1 MTRTAGAGA
10 RPGAPSGMTACER
23 RRAWRTTWLLVA
35 FILINFAD
43 KTVMGLVANPVMT
56 ELHLTREQF
65 GTASAAFFALFSLA
79 ALGGSFLTRTVRT
92 PVLLLGMALLWS
104 AAQLPMLFAAAGFGV
119 LVATRVLLGAAE
131 GPATP
136 VAVHHLHGWF
146 EQRDRTLPTAVLLAG
161 AAAGV
166 AVAAP
171 VLGTVTAAWGWRWA
185 FGVVGLIGLVWAAL
199 WLRYGEEGPLAPPV
213 GRRTTDR
220 ASGATPEDCEISED
234 YGGSEIPEDSEV
246 SEVSEDSEDSEGGS
260 SVPYRKVLLTGT
272 WLSAA
277 LGAFAAFWTVSAS
290 LTWAADY
297 FQEVVGLGL
306 RQASLLIM
314 LAALAK
320 GGAMLAHGLL
330 VQRAGRRAAA
340 GLRPRIP
347 LSSGVKN
354 GLVLLFSGAATLGFA
369 AADAL
374 WLKAVLLL
382 GPMAVSDIIMTVAQ
396 TSVSRISPADRR
408 GVTLGTLTCV
418 FALAG
423 ILAPAVTGRLVD
435 AGATVADGYFGAYGT
450 MAGLAAVAG
459 VAVTLFLRPERD
471 ARRLGVAEATVAKR

>member
-1 MTRTAGAGA
+1 
-10 RPGAPSGMTACER
+10 MTASER

-35 FILINFAD
+35 FMLVNFAD
-43 KTVMGLVANPVMT
+43 KTVMGLVANPVMA

-79 ALGGSFLTRTVRT
+79 ALGGSFLTRTAGT

-104 AAQLPMLFAAAGFGV
+104 AAQLPMLFGVAGFGV

-146 EQRDRTLPTAVLLAG
+146 EERDRTLPTAIFLGG
-161 AAAGV
+161 AAVGV

-171 VLGTVTAAWGWRWA
+171 VLGAVTAAWGWRWA
-185 FGVVGLIGLVWAAL
+185 FGVVGLVGLVWAAV

-213 GRRTTDR
+213 GRRPADSVPVGER
-220 ASGATPEDCEISED
+220 PAGSVPRERQVVGSDPVGQQSSGGTSVAGTSVA
-234 YGGSEIPEDSEV
+234 GT
-246 SEVSEDSEDSEGGS
+246 
-260 SVPYRKVLLTGT
+260 SVPYRKLLLSRT

-277 LGAFAAFWTVSAS
+277 FGAFAAFWTVSAT

-297 FQEVVGLGL
+297 FQEVGGLEL
-306 RQASLLIM
+306 RRASLLIM

-320 GGAMLAHGLL
+320 GTAMLVHGLL

-347 LSSGVKN
+347 LPSGVKN
-354 GLVLLFSGAATLGFA
+354 GLVLLLSGAATLAFA
-369 AADAL
+369 ATDAL

-408 GVTLGTLTCV
+408 GVTLGALTCV

-435 AGATVADGYFGAYGT
+435 AGETVADGYLGAFGT
-450 MAGLAAVAG
+450 MAGLTVLAG
-459 VAVTLFLRPERD
+459 VTVTLFLRPERD
-471 ARRLGVAEATVAKR
+471 ARRLGVAEATVVRG

>member
-1 MTRTAGAGA
+1 MTRDAGTGA
-10 RPGAPSGMTACER
+10 HPGKQSGMTASER

-35 FILINFAD
+35 FMLVNFAD
-43 KTVMGLVANPVMT
+43 KTVMGLVANPVMA

-79 ALGGSFLTRTVRT
+79 ALGGSFLTRTAGT

-104 AAQLPMLFAAAGFGV
+104 AAQLPMLFGVAGFGV

-146 EQRDRTLPTAVLLAG
+146 EERDRTLPTAIFLGG
-161 AAAGV
+161 AAVGV

-171 VLGTVTAAWGWRWA
+171 VLGAVTAAWGWRWA
-185 FGVVGLIGLVWAAL
+185 FGVVGLVGLVWAAV

-213 GRRTTDR
+213 GRRPADSVPVGQR
-220 ASGATPEDCEISED
+220 PAGSVPRERQVVGSDPVGQQSSGGTSVAGT
-234 YGGSEIPEDSEV
+234 
-246 SEVSEDSEDSEGGS
+246 
-260 SVPYRKVLLTGT
+260 SVPYRKLLLSRT

-277 LGAFAAFWTVSAS
+277 FGAFAAFWTVSAT

-297 FQEVVGLGL
+297 FQEVGGLEL

-320 GGAMLAHGLL
+320 GTAMLVHGLL

-347 LSSGVKN
+347 LPSGVKN
-354 GLVLLFSGAATLGFA
+354 GLVLLLSGAATLAFA
-369 AADAL
+369 ATDAL

-408 GVTLGTLTCV
+408 GVTLGALTCV

-435 AGATVADGYFGAYGT
+435 AGETVADGYLGAFGT
-450 MAGLAAVAG
+450 MAGLTVLAG

-471 ARRLGVAEATVAKR
+471 ARRLGVAEATVVRG

>member
-1 MTRTAGAGA
+1 
-10 RPGAPSGMTACER
+10 MTASER

-35 FILINFAD
+35 FMLVNFAD
-43 KTVMGLVANPVMT
+43 KTVLGLVANPVMT

-104 AAQLPMLFAAAGFGV
+104 AAQLPMLLGAAGFGV

-146 EQRDRTLPTAVLLAG
+146 EERDRTLPTAIFLG
-161 AAAGV
+161 SAAVGV

-171 VLGTVTAAWGWRWA
+171 VLGAVTAVWGWRWA
-185 FGVVGLIGLVWAAL
+185 FGVVGLAGLVWAAV

-213 GRRTTDR
+213 GRRPAGDGPVGQRSAGSAPVGQRPTGG
-220 ASGATPEDCEISED
+220 ASVGGA
-234 YGGSEIPEDSEV
+234 
-246 SEVSEDSEDSEGGS
+246 
-260 SVPYRKVLLTGT
+260 SVPYRKLLLSRT

-277 LGAFAAFWTVSAS
+277 FGAFAAFWTVSAT

-297 FQEVVGLGL
+297 FQEVSGLGL

-320 GGAMLAHGLL
+320 GTAMLVHGLL
-330 VQRAGRRAAA
+330 VQRAGRRAAV

-347 LSSGVKN
+347 LPAGVKS
-354 GLVLLFSGAATLGFA
+354 GLVLLLSGAATLAFA
-369 AADAL
+369 ATDAL

-408 GVTLGTLTCV
+408 GVTLGALTCV
-418 FALAG
+418 FAVAG

-435 AGATVADGYFGAYGT
+435 AGETVADGYLGAYGT
-450 MAGLAAVAG
+450 MAGLTILAG

-471 ARRLGVAEATVAKR
+471 ARRLGVAEATVVRE

>member
-1 MTRTAGAGA
+1 
-10 RPGAPSGMTACER
+10 MTASVR

-35 FILINFAD
+35 FMLINFAD
-43 KTVMGLVANPVMT
+43 KTVMGLVANPVMA

-65 GTASAAFFALFSLA
+65 GAASAAFFALFSLA
-79 ALGGSFLTRTVRT
+79 ALGGSFLTRAVRT
-92 PVLLLGMALLWS
+92 PVLLLAMALLWS
-104 AAQLPMLFAAAGFGV
+104 AAQLPMLLGVAGFGV

-146 EQRDRTLPTAVLLAG
+146 EQRDRTLPTAVFLVG

-166 AVAAP
+166 AIAAP
-171 VLGTVTAAWGWRWA
+171 VLGAVTAAWGWRWA
-185 FGVVGLIGLVWAAL
+185 FGVVGLVGLVWAAL
-199 WLRYGEEGPLAPPV
+199 WFRYGEEGPLAPPV
-213 GRRTTDR
+213 GRRSTGS
-220 ASGATPEDCEISED
+220 APGG
-234 YGGSEIPEDSEV
+234 GGSA
-246 SEVSEDSEDSEGGS
+246 
-260 SVPYRKVLLTGT
+260 PYRKLLLSGT

-277 LGAFAAFWTVSAS
+277 LGAFAAFWTVSAT

-297 FQEVVGLGL
+297 FQEVGGLGL

-320 GGAMLAHGLL
+320 GTAMLVHGLL

-347 LSSGVKN
+347 LPSGVKN
-354 GLVLLFSGAATLGFA
+354 GLVLLLSGAATLAFA
-369 AADAL
+369 TTDAL

-382 GPMAVSDIIMTVAQ
+382 GPMAVSDIILTVAQ

-408 GVTLGTLTCV
+408 GVVLGALTCV

-435 AGATVADGYFGAYGT
+435 AGETVADGYVGAYGT
-450 MAGLAAVAG
+450 MAGLTIVAG
-459 VAVTLFLRPERD
+459 MAVTLFLRPERD
-471 ARRLGVAEATVAKR
+471 ARRLGVAEATVVKG

>member
-1 MTRTAGAGA
+1 
-10 RPGAPSGMTACER
+10 MTASEH

-35 FILINFAD
+35 FMLVNFAD
-43 KTVMGLVANPVMT
+43 KMVMGLVANPVMT

-104 AAQLPMLFAAAGFGV
+104 AAQLPMLLGVAGFGV

-146 EQRDRTLPTAVLLAG
+146 EERDRTLPTAIFLVG
-161 AAAGV
+161 AAVGV

-171 VLGTVTAAWGWRWA
+171 VLGAVTAAWGWRWA
-185 FGVVGLIGLVWAAL
+185 FGVVGLVGLVWAAV

-213 GRRTTDR
+213 GRRRVSDAPVGQRSADSAPVGRRSTD
-220 ASGATPEDCEISED
+220 GTPVGKRPARNTSL
-234 YGGSEIPEDSEV
+234 GG
-246 SEVSEDSEDSEGGS
+246 G
-260 SVPYRKVLLTGT
+260 SVPYRKLLLSRT

-290 LTWAADY
+290 LTWAVDY
-297 FQEVVGLGL
+297 FQEVGGLGL

-320 GGAMLAHGLL
+320 GTAMLAHGLL

-347 LSSGVKN
+347 LPSGVKN
-354 GLVLLFSGAATLGFA
+354 GLVLLLSGAATLAFA
-369 AADAL
+369 ATDVL

-382 GPMAVSDIIMTVAQ
+382 GPMAGSDIIMTVAQ

-408 GVTLGTLTCV
+408 GVALGALTCV

-423 ILAPAVTGRLVD
+423 VLAPAVTGRLVD
-435 AGATVADGYFGAYGT
+435 AGETVADGYLGAYGT
-450 MAGLAAVAG
+450 MAGLTVLAG

-471 ARRLGVAEATVAKR
+471 AWRLGVAEARVVRG

>member
-1 MTRTAGAGA
+1 
-10 RPGAPSGMTACER
+10 MTASEH

-43 KTVMGLVANPVMT
+43 KTVMGLVANPVMAD
-56 ELHLTREQF
+56 LHLTRGQF
-65 GTASAAFFALFSLA
+65 GAASAAFFALFSLA

-104 AAQLPMLFAAAGFGV
+104 AAQLPMLLGVAGFGV

-146 EQRDRTLPTAVLLAG
+146 EERDRTLPTAVFLVG
-161 AAAGV
+161 AAVGV

-171 VLGTVTAAWGWRWA
+171 VLGAVTAAWGWRWA
-185 FGVVGLIGLVWAAL
+185 FGVVGLIGLVWAAV

-213 GRRTTDR
+213 GRRSAGR
-220 ASGATPEDCEISED
+220 ASG
-234 YGGSEIPEDSEV
+234 GG
-246 SEVSEDSEDSEGGS
+246 G
-260 SVPYRKVLLTGT
+260 SVPYRKLLLSGT

-290 LTWAADY
+290 LTWAVDY
-297 FQEVVGLGL
+297 FQEVGGLEL

-320 GGAMLAHGLL
+320 GAAMLTHGLL
-330 VQRAGRRAAA
+330 VQRTGRRAAA
-340 GLRPRIP
+340 GLRPRIALP
-347 LSSGVKN
+347 SGVKN
-354 GLVLLFSGAATLGFA
+354 GLVLLLSSAATLAFA
-369 AADAL
+369 ATDTL

-382 GPMAVSDIIMTVAQ
+382 GPMAVSDIILTVAQ

-408 GVTLGTLTCV
+408 GVALGSLTCV

-435 AGATVADGYFGAYGT
+435 AGETVADGYVGAYAT
-450 MAGLAAVAG
+450 MAGLTALAG

-471 ARRLGVAEATVAKR
+471 ARRLGVAAATVVRG